1 MRFLAANSKVLV
13 PKVYPAF
20 VDLESNRTF
29 IIMEYTHAII
39 CKLVKD
45 SIIDLQNMPTPGYLG
60 TLKCQLYHDGVF
72 WTTDYKPL
80 ISGPFASQEEMNRGI
95 TERPRQTETSHST
108 LHDHRAVFTY
118 GDLQLKNIMVE
129 EVESREGGSPDFRP
143 DWLELIPDIV
153 DEYPTE
159 YLVMQVIYG
168 II

>member
-29 IIMEYTHAII
+29 IIMEYTHGDNLQRLLHLLRPPQKAII

-45 SIIDLQNMPTPGYLG
+45 AIIDLQNMPTPGYLG

-80 ISGPFASQEEMNRGI
+80 ISGPFASQEETNRGI
-95 TERPRQTETSHST
+95 TERPRQTETSHT

-129 EVESREGGSPDFRP
+129 EVESREGGSPEFTITTI
-143 DWLELIPDIV
+143 DWEIA
-153 DEYPTE
+153 
-159 YLVMQVIYG
+159 G
-168 II
+168 